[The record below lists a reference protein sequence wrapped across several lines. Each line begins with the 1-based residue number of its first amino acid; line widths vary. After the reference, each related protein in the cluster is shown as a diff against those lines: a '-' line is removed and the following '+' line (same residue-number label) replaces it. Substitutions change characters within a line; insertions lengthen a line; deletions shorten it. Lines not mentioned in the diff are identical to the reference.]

1 MKKPQDT
8 LIEVEDSDTLPPEG
22 FSSSEFFC
30 AEEAVVSVVS
40 LDTLIARLMEL
51 REMVGG
57 DKAVYLDRQRLT
69 SPSEARVCRTL
80 GFKGETYIVLE

>member
-8 LIEVEDSDTLPPEG
+8 LLEVEDSDSLPPEG
-22 FSSSEFFC
+22 MSSSEVLY
-30 AEEAVVSVVS
+30 ADDAVVSVVN

-80 GFKGETYIVLE
+80 GFKGQTYIVLE